1 MVFFGGMA
9 NILST
14 LSAHWVRVGGYAL
27 YGQCAL
33 LAASFAL
40 RSTCF
45 FFQTA
50 YGAASV
56 HDGWRVRL
64 ICALTP
70 RAAASRSTWLTM
82 PPDVLKLS
90 FSFEFAVAD
99 ATLFH
104 LVPGVELFQH
114 VVQSVPPSAQ

>member
-1 MVFFGGMA
+1 MFSFVDMA
-9 NILST
+9 HILST

-45 FFQTA
+45 FQTA

-70 RAAASRSTWLTM
+70 RAAASRSTRLTM

>member
-1 MVFFGGMA
+1 MFSFGDMA

-14 LSAHWVRVGGYAL
+14 LSSHWVRVGGYAL

-40 RSTCF
+40 RNILL
-45 FFQTA
+45 FQTS

-70 RAAASRSTWLTM
+70 RAAGSRSTRLTM